1 MPSLGDHVRVSA
13 AIDYVDGDFRA
24 FYSVSLGVGS
34 HRSGIRRFAALEQ
47 ARAWLEHEAVR
58 HGAELVCEEQV

>member
-1 MPSLGDHVRVSA
+1 MPSARDHVRVSA

-24 FYSVSLGVGS
+24 FYSVALDVGS
-34 HRSGIRRFAALEQ
+34 QRSGIRRFAALAE

-58 HGAELVCEEQV
+58 HGAELVCDEQV